1 MRSIL
6 LSIAALLLSVAL
18 LLLGSGLQGTL
29 LGIRGAIEAF
39 SPTFIGLIMTAYY
52 VGFAAGC
59 FWGARMI
66 ERVGHIRAFAAFAS
80 LASAATII
88 FPVIVEPYSW
98 LALRVLTGYC
108 FAILYMAI
116 ESWLNDRIPN
126 ESRGRL
132 LAVYMIVNLG
142 SIAGAQQLLN
152 LADPG
157 GFVLFALSSVL
168 VSLALV
174 PVALTASPVPS
185 PVPTDRMSLGELYT
199 NSPLAVVGACAIG
212 LANGAMWGL
221 IPLASIQT
229 GYNTAD
235 IATFMTVV
243 VLGGVALQWPVGRL
257 SDMLDRRHV
266 IIMASAVMCAVSV
279 ALYFFASGD
288 RNIALA
294 LASVLGG
301 MNLVIYPLCAAHIN
315 DRISQED
322 VIQANAALLLVL
334 GVGAA
339 FGPLIGGIVMDGFGP
354 LSLYLYMAGVA
365 ALFVLFALHRL
376 RVSEPVPESE
386 QVAFEPVT
394 PAPTTPVMDP
404 RIDPEGIELA
414 R

>member
-1 MRSIL
+1 M
-6 LSIAALLLSVAL
+6 AL

-98 LALRVLTGYC
+98 LALRVLAGYC

-157 GFVLFALSSVL
+157 GFVLFVLSSVL

-174 PVALTASPVPS
+174 PVSLTASSAPTA
-185 PVPTDRMSLGELYT
+185 VPTDRMSLGELYT
-199 NSPLAVVGACAIG
+199 NSPLAVVGAFAIG

-229 GYNTAD
+229 GYTTAD
-235 IATFMTVV
+235 IATFMSVV

-266 IIMASAVMCAVSV
+266 IIMAATVMCAVSV
-279 ALYFFASGD
+279 ALYIFASGD

-294 LASVLGG
+294 LAFILGG

-315 DRISQED
+315 DRITQED

-339 FGPLIGGIVMDGFGP
+339 SGPLIGGLVMDGFGP

-365 ALFVLFALHRL
+365 ALFVLFALYRL

-404 RIDPEGIELA
+404 RIDPEDIELA
-414 R
+414 

>member
-39 SPTFIGLIMTAYY
+39 SPTFIGLIITAYY

-98 LALRVLTGYC
+98 LALRVLAGYC

-157 GFVLFALSSVL
+157 GFVLFVLSSVL

-174 PVALTASPVPS
+174 PVSLTASSAPTA
-185 PVPTDRMSLGELYT
+185 VPTDRMSLGELYT
-199 NSPLAVVGACAIG
+199 NSPLAVVGAFAIG

-229 GYNTAD
+229 GYTTAD
-235 IATFMTVV
+235 IATFMSVV

-266 IIMASAVMCAVSV
+266 IIMAATVMCAVSV
-279 ALYFFASGD
+279 ALYIFASGD

-294 LASVLGG
+294 LAFILGG

-315 DRISQED
+315 DRITQED

-339 FGPLIGGIVMDGFGP
+339 SGPLIGGLVMDGFGP

-365 ALFVLFALHRL
+365 ALFVLFALYRL

-404 RIDPEGIELA
+404 RIDPEDIELA
-414 R
+414 

>member
-29 LGIRGAIEAF
+29 LSIRGAIEAF
-39 SPTFIGLIMTAYY
+39 SPTFIGLIITAYY

-98 LALRVLTGYC
+98 LALRVLAGYC

-157 GFVLFALSSVL
+157 GFVLFVLSSVL

-174 PVALTASPVPS
+174 PVSLTASSAPTA
-185 PVPTDRMSLGELYT
+185 VPTDRMSLGELYT
-199 NSPLAVVGACAIG
+199 NSPLAVVGAFAIG

-229 GYNTAD
+229 GYTTAD
-235 IATFMTVV
+235 IATFMSVV

-266 IIMASAVMCAVSV
+266 IIMAATVMCAVSV
-279 ALYFFASGD
+279 ALYIFASGD

-294 LASVLGG
+294 LAFILGG

-315 DRISQED
+315 DRITQED

-339 FGPLIGGIVMDGFGP
+339 SGPLIGGLVMDGFGP

-365 ALFVLFALHRL
+365 ALFVLFALYRL

-404 RIDPEGIELA
+404 RIDPEDIELA
-414 R
+414 

>member
-1 MRSIL
+1 MHSIL

-98 LALRVLTGYC
+98 LALRVLAGYC

-157 GFVLFALSSVL
+157 GFVLFVLSSVL

-174 PVALTASPVPS
+174 PVSLTASSAPTA
-185 PVPTDRMSLGELYT
+185 VPTDRMSLGELYT
-199 NSPLAVVGACAIG
+199 NSPLAVVGAFAIG

-229 GYNTAD
+229 GYTTAD
-235 IATFMTVV
+235 IATFMSVV

-266 IIMASAVMCAVSV
+266 IIMAATVMCAVSV
-279 ALYFFASGD
+279 ALYIFASGD

-294 LASVLGG
+294 LAFILGG

-315 DRISQED
+315 DRITQED

-339 FGPLIGGIVMDGFGP
+339 SGPLIGGLVMDGFGP

-365 ALFVLFALHRL
+365 ALFVLFALYRL

-404 RIDPEGIELA
+404 RIDPEDIELA
-414 R
+414 

>member
-98 LALRVLTGYC
+98 LALRVLAGYC

-157 GFVLFALSSVL
+157 GFVLFVLSSVL

-174 PVALTASPVPS
+174 PVSLTASSAPTA
-185 PVPTDRMSLGELYT
+185 VPTDRMSLGELYT
-199 NSPLAVVGACAIG
+199 NSPLAVVGAFAIG

-229 GYNTAD
+229 GYTTAD
-235 IATFMTVV
+235 IATFMSVV

-266 IIMASAVMCAVSV
+266 IIMAATVMCAVSV
-279 ALYFFASGD
+279 ALYIFASGD

-294 LASVLGG
+294 LAFILGG

-315 DRISQED
+315 DRITQED

-339 FGPLIGGIVMDGFGP
+339 SGPLIGGLVMDGFGP

-365 ALFVLFALHRL
+365 GLFVLFALYRL

-404 RIDPEGIELA
+404 RIDPEDIELA
-414 R
+414 

>member
-1 MRSIL
+1 
-6 LSIAALLLSVAL
+6 
-18 LLLGSGLQGTL
+18 
-29 LGIRGAIEAF
+29 
-39 SPTFIGLIMTAYY
+39 
-52 VGFAAGC
+52 
-59 FWGARMI
+59 
-66 ERVGHIRAFAAFAS
+66 
-80 LASAATII
+80 
-88 FPVIVEPYSW
+88 
-98 LALRVLTGYC
+98 
-108 FAILYMAI
+108 
-116 ESWLNDRIPN
+116 
-126 ESRGRL
+126 
-132 LAVYMIVNLG
+132 VNLG

-157 GFVLFALSSVL
+157 GFVLFVLSSVL

-174 PVALTASPVPS
+174 PVSLTASSAPTA
-185 PVPTDRMSLGELYT
+185 VPTDRMSLGELYT
-199 NSPLAVVGACAIG
+199 NSPLAVVGAFAIG

-229 GYNTAD
+229 GYTTAD
-235 IATFMTVV
+235 IATFMSVV

-266 IIMASAVMCAVSV
+266 IIMAATVMCAVSV
-279 ALYFFASGD
+279 ALYIFASGD

-294 LASVLGG
+294 LAFILGG

-315 DRISQED
+315 DRITQED

-339 FGPLIGGIVMDGFGP
+339 SGPLIGGLVMDGFGP

-365 ALFVLFALHRL
+365 ALFVMFALYRL

-404 RIDPEGIELA
+404 RIDPEDIELA
-414 R
+414 

>member
-98 LALRVLTGYC
+98 LALRVLAGYC

-157 GFVLFALSSVL
+157 GFVLFVLSSVL

-174 PVALTASPVPS
+174 PVSLTASSAPTA
-185 PVPTDRMSLGELYT
+185 VPTDRMSLGELYT
-199 NSPLAVVGACAIG
+199 NSPLAVVGAFAIG

-229 GYNTAD
+229 GYTTAD
-235 IATFMTVV
+235 IATFMSVV

-266 IIMASAVMCAVSV
+266 IIMAATVMCAVSV
-279 ALYFFASGD
+279 ALYIFASGD

-294 LASVLGG
+294 LAFILGG

-315 DRISQED
+315 DRITQED

-339 FGPLIGGIVMDGFGP
+339 SGPLIGGLVMDGFGP

-365 ALFVLFALHRL
+365 ALFVLFALYRL

-404 RIDPEGIELA
+404 RIDPEDIELA
-414 R
+414 

>member
-98 LALRVLTGYC
+98 LALRVLAGYC
-108 FAILYMAI
+108 FAILYMAT

-157 GFVLFALSSVL
+157 GFVLFVLSSVL

-174 PVALTASPVPS
+174 PVSLTASSAPTA
-185 PVPTDRMSLGELYT
+185 VPTDRMSLGELYT
-199 NSPLAVVGACAIG
+199 NSPLAVVGAFAIG

-229 GYNTAD
+229 GYTTAD
-235 IATFMTVV
+235 IATFMSVV

-266 IIMASAVMCAVSV
+266 IIMAATVMCAVSV
-279 ALYFFASGD
+279 ALYIFASGD

-294 LASVLGG
+294 LAFILGG

-315 DRISQED
+315 DRITQED

-339 FGPLIGGIVMDGFGP
+339 SGPLIGGLVMDGFGP

-365 ALFVLFALHRL
+365 ALFVLFALYRL

-404 RIDPEGIELA
+404 RIDPEDIELA
-414 R
+414 

>member
-39 SPTFIGLIMTAYY
+39 SPTFIGLIITAYY

-98 LALRVLTGYC
+98 LALRVLAGYC
-108 FAILYMAI
+108 FAILYMAT

-157 GFVLFALSSVL
+157 GFVLFVLSSVL

-174 PVALTASPVPS
+174 PVSLTASSAPTA
-185 PVPTDRMSLGELYT
+185 VPTDRMSLGELYT
-199 NSPLAVVGACAIG
+199 NSPLAVVGAFAIG

-229 GYNTAD
+229 GYTTAD
-235 IATFMTVV
+235 IATFMSVV

-266 IIMASAVMCAVSV
+266 IIMAATVMCAVSV
-279 ALYFFASGD
+279 ALYIFASGD

-294 LASVLGG
+294 LAFILGG

-315 DRISQED
+315 DRITQED

-339 FGPLIGGIVMDGFGP
+339 SGPLIGGLVMDGFGP

-365 ALFVLFALHRL
+365 ALFVLFALYRL

-404 RIDPEGIELA
+404 RIDPEDIELA
-414 R
+414 

>member
-1 MRSIL
+1 
-6 LSIAALLLSVAL
+6 VAL

-98 LALRVLTGYC
+98 LALRVLAGYC

-157 GFVLFALSSVL
+157 GFVLFVLSSVL

-174 PVALTASPVPS
+174 PVSLTASSAPTA
-185 PVPTDRMSLGELYT
+185 VPTDRMSLGELYT
-199 NSPLAVVGACAIG
+199 NSPLAVVGAFAIG

-229 GYNTAD
+229 GYTTAD
-235 IATFMTVV
+235 IATFMSVV

-266 IIMASAVMCAVSV
+266 IIMAATVMCAVSV
-279 ALYFFASGD
+279 ALYIFASGD

-294 LASVLGG
+294 LAFILGG

-315 DRISQED
+315 DRITQED

-339 FGPLIGGIVMDGFGP
+339 SGPLIGGLVMDGFGP

-365 ALFVLFALHRL
+365 ALFVLFALYRL

-404 RIDPEGIELA
+404 RIDPEDIELA
-414 R
+414 

>member
-98 LALRVLTGYC
+98 LALRVLAGYC

-157 GFVLFALSSVL
+157 GFVLFVLSSVL

-174 PVALTASPVPS
+174 PVSLTASSAPTA
-185 PVPTDRMSLGELYT
+185 VPTDRMSLGELYT

-294 LASVLGG
+294 LAFVLGG

-339 FGPLIGGIVMDGFGP
+339 SGPLIGGLVMDGFGP

-365 ALFVLFALHRL
+365 ALFVLFALYRL

-404 RIDPEGIELA
+404 RIDPEDIELA
-414 R
+414 

>member
-98 LALRVLTGYC
+98 LALRVLAGYC

-157 GFVLFALSSVL
+157 GFVLFVLSSVL

-174 PVALTASPVPS
+174 PVSLTASSAPTA
-185 PVPTDRMSLGELYT
+185 VPTDRMSLGELYT
-199 NSPLAVVGACAIG
+199 NSPLAVVGAFAIG

-229 GYNTAD
+229 GYTTAD
-235 IATFMTVV
+235 IATFMSVV

-266 IIMASAVMCAVSV
+266 IIMAATVMCAVSV
-279 ALYFFASGD
+279 ALYIFASGD
-288 RNIALA
+288 RNIAHA
-294 LASVLGG
+294 LAFILGG
-301 MNLVIYPLCAAHIN
+301 MNLEIYPLCAAHIN
-315 DRISQED
+315 DRITQED

-339 FGPLIGGIVMDGFGP
+339 SGPLIGGLVMDGFGP

-365 ALFVLFALHRL
+365 ALFVLFALYRL

-404 RIDPEGIELA
+404 RIDPEDIELA
-414 R
+414 